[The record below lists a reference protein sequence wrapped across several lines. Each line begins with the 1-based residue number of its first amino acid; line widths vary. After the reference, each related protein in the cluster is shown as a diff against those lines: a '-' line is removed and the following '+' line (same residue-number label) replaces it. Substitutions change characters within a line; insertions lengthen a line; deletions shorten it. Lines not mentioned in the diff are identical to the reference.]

1 VEVRV
6 LGPLELV
13 DTDGGH
19 AGADG
24 GQVGDGRH
32 VVLPGAKMR
41 GLLVLLALEAGRVV
55 PVERIVD
62 ALSGDEIPQRATNA
76 IQQLVS
82 KLRRAL
88 PPSGADA
95 VVTRA
100 PGYLLDVPSSAVD
113 ALRFERLLGDGRAA
127 AATGDHLTATVV
139 LSEALGLWRGDA
151 LVDVPFEGAVAAA
164 RTRLEELRLS
174 ANEDRADA
182 ELALGRHDGLV
193 AELEAMVQAEPLRER
208 RWGQLMLALYR
219 SGRQADALRAYQ
231 RARAELAEQLGI
243 DPGPELRRLEQA
255 VLAQDDTL
263 AAPAS
268 PLPVPVAP
276 AAGAG
281 DPIPAVAPPRRAVG
295 PGRVRRPLTACLG
308 RDDAIARVGQLVSR
322 ERLVT
327 LVGPGGAGKTRLAVE
342 VALALGDRVPDGV
355 WWVELAPVRSTGVAP
370 AVGRALGLDSGPG
383 RTGAEDELEVLAA
396 ALEARS
402 AVLALDNC
410 EHVVDEVAAL
420 VDELLAR
427 APQLRVVATSREGL
441 GVPGEVVFPVPP
453 LADDAAVTLFT
464 ERATATGVDLVGA
477 ELGPTGPVVEIC
489 RRLDGLPLAIELA
502 AARARHVGVDEL
514 ARRLDQRF
522 EILTDGPRVAQPR
535 QRTLR
540 AVIDWSYELLSEPER
555 ELFERL
561 GVFAGPV
568 GLDAIVRVCAD
579 GSDAV
584 AVERLLGLLVDKSL
598 VVVDRSTSPSRFGML
613 QTLSEYARDR
623 LRERGADVAVRERHA
638 AWIRDRAAEVDFDV
652 GAPDLRARLAELE
665 RDDAEIRQAIA
676 WATKASPVVALEI
689 CSGLG
694 WSWFVGLR
702 ARTAWSAHTA
712 ALDAAPDASSD
723 LRSRVAAFAG
733 VAGDM
738 CGQPTASAHAEMAV
752 AHERE
757 RGDPGRLGLALL
769 LRGVTLALRTE
780 AKASLPILDEAR
792 ACFTAAGH
800 ERGLGYVRLAEGSAS
815 LALGDAAASETALRE
830 AGEVFREHGEHLGTL
845 AVLIRLSDLAYRSH
859 RYEESLA
866 TLEEILSLGG
876 PPAIMS
882 IAHSLVAVV
891 RTREGRRDE
900 ARRAAAMSMAE
911 AQEGFAPITSGFAR
925 YASGMVR
932 LAEGDRH
939 SGRVDLEAAIAHFS
953 SAAPAMAS
961 TCWLE
966 LSRSWESDD
975 LDRARECA
983 GRALELGLRTDDAHA
998 RQAASD
1004 QAARLS
1010 ERT

>member
-13 DTDGGH
+13 DADGGH
-19 AGADG
+19 GDADG
-24 GQVGDGRH
+24 GR

-62 ALSGDEIPQRATNA
+62 ALSGDELPQRATNA

-88 PPSGADA
+88 PSSGADA

-100 PGYLLDVPSSAVD
+100 PGYLLDVPSTAVD
-113 ALRFERLLGDGRAA
+113 ALRFERLLGEGRSA
-127 AATGDHLTATVV
+127 AATGDHATAAVV
-139 LSEALGLWRGDA
+139 LTQALGLWRGDA

-174 ANEDRADA
+174 AAEDRADA
-182 ELALGRHDGLV
+182 ELALGRHAGLV

-208 RWGQLMLALYR
+208 RWGQLILALYR

-263 AAPAS
+263 AAPAGAAPAS
-268 PLPVPVAP
+268 PLPVP
-276 AAGAG
+276 AAGAAE
-281 DPIPAVAPPRRAVG
+281 PAQTVAPPRRPAG

-355 WWVELAPVRSTGVAP
+355 WWVELAPVSAAGVAA
-370 AVGRALGLDSGPG
+370 AVGRAFGLDGGPG

-420 VDELLAR
+420 VDELLSR

-453 LADDAAVTLFT
+453 LADDDAVTLFT
-464 ERATATGVDLVGA
+464 ERVTATGVDLVSA
-477 ELGPTGPVVEIC
+477 ELDPTGPVVEIC

-522 EILTDGPRVAQPR
+522 EILTDGPRMAQPR

-568 GLDAIVRVCAD
+568 GLDAIVRVCTD
-579 GSDAV
+579 GPDAV

-598 VVVDRSTSPSRFGML
+598 VVVDRSTSPTRFGML

-623 LRERGADVAVRERHA
+623 LRERGADRAVRERHA

-652 GAPDLRARLAELE
+652 SVPDLRARLAAFQ
-665 RDDAEIRQAIA
+665 RDDAEVHQAIE
-676 WATKASPVVALEI
+676 WATRASPVVALEI

-712 ALDAAPDASSD
+712 ALEAAPDAPPD

-738 CGQPTASAHAEMAV
+738 CGQPTASAHAEAAV

-769 LRGVTLALRTE
+769 LRGITLALRTE
-780 AKASLPILDEAR
+780 VKASLPVLDEAR

-800 ERGLGYVRLAEGSAS
+800 ERGLGYVRLAEGTAS
-815 LALGDAAASETALRE
+815 LVLGDAAASETAFRE

-866 TLEEILSLGG
+866 ALEEILALGG

-882 IAHSLVAVV
+882 ISHSLIAVV
-891 RTREGRRDE
+891 RSRQGRRDE
-900 ARRAAAMSMAE
+900 AHRAAAMAMAE

-932 LAEGDRH
+932 LADGDRH
-939 SGRVDLEAAIAHFS
+939 SGRADLEAAIAHFS
-953 SAAPAMAS
+953 TGAPAMAS

-966 LSRSWESDD
+966 LSRSWEGDD

-983 GRALELGLRTDDAHA
+983 GRALELGLRTDDALA
-998 RQAASD
+998 RQEASD
-1004 QAARLS
+1004 QAAALS
-1010 ERT
+1010 ERS